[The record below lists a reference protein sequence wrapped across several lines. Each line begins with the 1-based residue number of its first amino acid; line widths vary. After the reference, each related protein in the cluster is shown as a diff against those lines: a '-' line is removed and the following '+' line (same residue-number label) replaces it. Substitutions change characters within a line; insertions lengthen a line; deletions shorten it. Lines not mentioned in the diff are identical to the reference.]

1 MEVSSAESYVSGGPA
16 AELQAQSLYEAF
28 AATVE
33 RLGDDVALR
42 SGEETLTWTELAAQV
57 GRIAGGLASLGVKKG
72 DSVALMLSNRPE
84 FVACDMAAVA
94 LGAVPFSIYQ
104 TSSPEQIAYVV
115 GDADAR
121 VAIVEAAY
129 LEVFERAR
137 AELSGVEHLIVLD
150 AEGGTETLAGLE
162 RLDPGFD
169 ASPTGAAVGP
179 DDLLTLIYTSG
190 TTGPP
195 KGVQLTHRNLL
206 TLVSSM
212 DGMITFPE
220 RGGRV
225 ISWLPAAHIA
235 ERGANYYLPVVK
247 GLEIAICPDPREI
260 VQFLQQAPPTWFF
273 AVPRVWEK
281 LKAGLEAMLAGLP
294 DEQREPAER
303 GFEAAL
309 SKVRLEQRGEAVPE
323 ETEAAAEAAE
333 EQMFGALR
341 HQLGLD
347 EAVAVSVGAA
357 PTPVEVLEFFHAI
370 GIPVSELWGMS
381 ETCGIATCNPID
393 RIKLGTVGPP
403 VPGTELKLA
412 EDGEVLVR
420 SAANMPGYRNMPE
433 RTAETID
440 AEGWLHTGDIGQLD
454 GDGYLRIVDRKKEL
468 IINAAGKNMS
478 PASIES
484 KLKAASPLIGQV
496 ATVGDARRYNIA
508 LIVLD
513 PDYAP
518 AWAQGQGID
527 DAALESLA
535 EHEAVQQAIEAAVA
549 SANERMARVEQ
560 IKKFKILPAEWA
572 PGGDELT
579 PTMKLK
585 RKPIE
590 HKYASEIDA
599 LYAD

>member
-1 MEVSSAESYVSGGPA
+1 MEVSAENYVSGGPA
-16 AELQAQSLYEAF
+16 AEIPVASLYEAF
-28 AATVE
+28 LATVA
-33 RLGDDVALR
+33 RLGDDIALR
-42 SGEETLTWTELAAQV
+42 SGDRTQAWSDLSAQV
-57 GRIAGGLASLGVKKG
+57 NRIAGGLASCGVEKG
-72 DSVALMLSNRPE
+72 DTVALMLDNRPE
-84 FVACDMAAVA
+84 FVACDLAAVA

-115 GDADAR
+115 GDAEAR
-121 VAIVEAAY
+121 VAVVEAAY
-129 LEVFERAR
+129 LDVFERAR
-137 AELSGVEHLIVLD
+137 KDLDGIEHLIVLD
-150 AEGGTETLAGLE
+150 TEAGGEPLAELE
-162 RLDPGFD
+162 ARDPDFD
-169 ASPTGAAVGP
+169 AAASGAEVGP

-206 TLVSSM
+206 TLVASV
-212 DGMITFPE
+212 DDLVPFPE
-220 RGGRV
+220 HGGRV

-260 VQFLQQAPPTWFF
+260 VQFLPQVRPTWFF

-309 SKVRLEQRGEAVPE
+309 ERVRLEQRGEPVPDDV
-323 ETEAAAEAAE
+323 AAAAQAAE
-333 EQMFGALR
+333 EGMFAALR

-370 GIPVSELWGMS
+370 GIPVGELWGMS
-381 ETCGIATCNPID
+381 ETCGVATCNPPE

-433 RTAETID
+433 KTAETID
-440 AEGWLHTGDIGQLD
+440 AEGWLHTGDIGELD
-454 GDGYLRIVDRKKEL
+454 EDGYLRIVDRKKEL

-484 KLKAASPLIGQV
+484 KLKAASPLIGQ
-496 ATVGDARRYNIA
+496 ATAIGDGRRYNVA

-518 AWAQGQGID
+518 VWAQGQGIEDASLEKLARHEVVKKAID
-527 DAALESLA
+527 DAVDA
-535 EHEAVQQAIEAAVA
+535 
-549 SANERMARVEQ
+549 ANERMARVEQ

-590 HKYASEIDA
+590 HKYAAEIEA